1 MHIRVI
7 FFASLICFP
16 ALAQV
21 SVDGRALEQLAPA
34 QPAASQPAKP
44 TKPATQAATVAKP
57 AAPSTAQRPPVPPVA
72 TTTPPYATL
81 PPPIAV
87 PTRPA
92 AIAAQPPV
100 TADAPTSVER
110 RKDGLRVVFG
120 AGRSDLNAASAA
132 EIEHLVQ
139 GDQSTAPTPDSASY
153 TVTSFAPGTPEDA
166 STPRRLSL
174 SRALAV
180 RSALMAKGVA
190 SVRIYVRALGP
201 SSAGFADGP
210 ADRADI
216 VVTANPVPPAAS
228 LPAASSR

>member
-34 QPAASQPAKP
+34 KPAASQPA
-44 TKPATQAATVAKP
+44 
-57 AAPSTAQRPPVPPVA
+57 QRPAVPPVA
-72 TTTPPYATL
+72 TSTPPNVSL
-81 PPPIAV
+81 PAPIAV

-92 AIAAQPPV
+92 AIPAKPPV
-100 TADAPTSVER
+100 TADAPTTVER

-120 AGRSDLNAASAA
+120 PGRSDLNAASAA

-139 GDQSTAPTPDSASY
+139 GDQSAAPTPDSASY

-180 RSALMAKGVA
+180 RSTLMAKGVA

-201 SSAGFADGP
+201 TSAGFADGP
-210 ADRADI
+210 ADRTDI

-228 LPAASSR
+228 PPAATSR